1 MLFDEPE
8 RRSTARIVLDTTR
21 LVPIERHR
29 SAVRWQFAL
38 GVLIGVLA
46 SAAVAIPA
54 FHYTKMRSGAT
65 SVQKASGQTAL
76 GASDGATVSQE
87 TKEAAAESFASGTT
101 PKTQS
106 SKPSNH
112 LADERVE
119 PEAAGQR
126 TKSSAS
132 FPANPPAPLTDA
144 SLKTSGPTKKTLATL
159 AQLWASYE
167 AGDAKAAVALAE
179 IYLRGEGVPMNC
191 EQARVILL
199 AASKQNSAEASKKL
213 QELDATGCPAPS
225 P

>member
-8 RRSTARIVLDTTR
+8 RRSPARIVLDTTR
-21 LVPIERHR
+21 LVPFERHR

-54 FHYTKMRSGAT
+54 FHYAKTRQEAT
-65 SVQKASGQTAL
+65 FLQKASGQTTLAPSDSAT
-76 GASDGATVSQE
+76 ASQG
-87 TKEAAAESFASGTT
+87 TKEAPAGSSALSTP

-106 SKPSNH
+106 PKPPNH
-112 LADERVE
+112 SANGPVE
-119 PEAAGQR
+119 PATARER

-132 FPANPPAPLTDA
+132 FAASAPAPLTDA
-144 SLKTSGPTKKTLATL
+144 SLKRSEPTKKTLATL

-167 AGDAKAAVALAE
+167 AGDAKAAVALAD
-179 IYLRGEGVPMNC
+179 IYLRGEGVPVNC

-199 AASKQNSAEASKKL
+199 AASKQNSAEATRKL
-213 QELDATGCPAPS
+213 RDLDATGCPASS